1 MTGEF
6 RNDSDKAHRLLKQS
20 GMIRL
25 PKGIETQLR
34 LHLVLVGHTVA
45 KVGLLQLELA
55 GISANHMSKF
65 SARHRV
71 HVGILQ
77 TELPRLLV
85 QLHSIGV
92 VAQIVFL
99 VVELPLTV
107 TGGPL

>member
-6 RNDSDKAHRLLKQS
+6 QNDSGKAHRLLKQS

-34 LHLVLVGHTVA
+34 LQLVLVAHAVA
-45 KVGLLQLELA
+45 KVGLLQLKLT
-55 GISANHMSKF
+55 GISTDHVSKF

-85 QLHSIGV
+85 QLHPIGV

-99 VVELPLTV
+99 IVELLLTV